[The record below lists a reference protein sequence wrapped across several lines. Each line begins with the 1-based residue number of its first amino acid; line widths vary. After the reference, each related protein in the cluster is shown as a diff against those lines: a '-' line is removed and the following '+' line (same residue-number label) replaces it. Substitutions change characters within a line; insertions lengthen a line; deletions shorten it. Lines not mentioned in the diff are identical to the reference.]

1 MFNTNKTIIV
11 AEDSCGEELEQFI
24 SWMSENYPNVN
35 VEVENAFR
43 SSDDC
48 QKYWDEYCNS

>member
-1 MFNTNKTIIV
+1 MTNTNQAIIV
-11 AEDSCGEELEQFI
+11 AKDSCGEELDQFV
-24 SWMSENYPNVN
+24 SWMSENYPNVE
-35 VEVENAFR
+35 VEVKNALH